1 MNQVVTAQTAK
12 QFFDKPSVQQKLQE
26 LMGKNA
32 SAFATSVL
40 QIVNS
45 NDLLR
50 NADPQTVFSAACM
63 AATLNLPIN
72 NTLGFAYIVPFKN
85 KKLGKVEAQFQL
97 GYKGFIQLAQRS
109 GQFERL
115 VALPVYADQLISK
128 DPINGFVFDWSKE
141 PAANEKP
148 AGYYAYFKLINGF
161 TAELYM
167 TKAEVDRHANKYSQ
181 TYKMGFGVW
190 KDNFEAM
197 ALKTVMKLL
206 LSKQAP
212 LSIDMQK
219 AQLADQAVVR
229 DVDGEIYEHIDNTPM
244 IEQTTIDV
252 TEDPELFAAM
262 CESIKSGALDK
273 NDVLSG
279 DAGYVYSDE
288 QRMIVE
294 SLTC

>member
-1 MNQVVTAQTAK
+1 MSQVTVSTK
-12 QFFDKPSVQQKLQE
+12 QFFDQDNVKRKLNE
-26 LMGKNA
+26 LVGKNSA
-32 SAFATSVL
+32 AFATSVL
-40 QIVNS
+40 QIVNG
-45 NDLLR
+45 NELLR
-50 NADPQTVFSAACM
+50 NAEPQTVFSAACM

-85 KKLGKVEAQFQL
+85 RKAGTVEAQFQL

-115 VALPVYADQLISK
+115 VALPVYAAQLISK

-141 PAANEKP
+141 PVGNEHP
-148 AGYYAYFKLINGF
+148 VGYYAYFKLINGF

-167 TKAEVDRHANKYSQ
+167 TKGEIERHAGKYSQ

-212 LSIDMQK
+212 LSIEMQQ
-219 AQLADQAVVR
+219 AQLADQSIVR
-229 DVDGEIYEHIDNTPM
+229 DVEGQVFEHIDTMPI

-252 TEDPELFAAM
+252 TEDGALFAAM
-262 CESIKSGALDK
+262 CDSIKSGALDK

-279 DAGYVYSDE
+279 DAGYVYSAD
-288 QRMIVE
+288 QRALIE
-294 SLTC
+294 GL

>member
-1 MNQVVTAQTAK
+1 MSQVTVSTK
-12 QFFDKPSVQQKLQE
+12 QFFDQDNVKRKLNE
-26 LMGKNA
+26 LVGKNSA
-32 SAFATSVL
+32 AFATSVL
-40 QIVNS
+40 QIVNG
-45 NDLLR
+45 NELLR
-50 NADPQTVFSAACM
+50 NAEPQTVFSAACM

-85 KKLGKVEAQFQL
+85 RKAGTVEAQFQL

-115 VALPVYADQLISK
+115 VALPVYAAQLISK

-141 PAANEKP
+141 PIGNEHP
-148 AGYYAYFKLINGF
+148 VGYYAYFKLINGF

-167 TKAEVDRHANKYSQ
+167 TKGEIERHAGKYSQ

-212 LSIDMQK
+212 LSIEMQQ
-219 AQLADQAVVR
+219 AQLADQSIVR
-229 DVDGEIYEHIDNTPM
+229 DVEGQVFEHIDTMPI

-252 TEDPELFAAM
+252 TEDGALFAAM
-262 CESIKSGALDK
+262 CDSIKSGALDK
-273 NDVLSG
+273 TDGLSG
-279 DAGYVYSDE
+279 DAGYVYSAD
-288 QRMIVE
+288 QRALIE
-294 SLTC
+294 GL

>member
-1 MNQVVTAQTAK
+1 MSQVTVTTK
-12 QFFDKPSVQQKLQE
+12 QFFDQDNVKRKLNE
-26 LMGKNA
+26 LVGKNSA
-32 SAFATSVL
+32 AFATSVL

-45 NDLLR
+45 NELLR
-50 NADPQTVFSAACM
+50 NAVPQTVFSAACM

-85 KKLGKVEAQFQL
+85 RKAGTVEAQFQL

-115 VALPVYADQLISK
+115 VALPVYAAQLISK

-141 PAANEKP
+141 PVGNEHP
-148 AGYYAYFKLINGF
+148 VGYYAYFKLINGF

-167 TKAEVDRHANKYSQ
+167 TKGEIERHAGKYSQ
-181 TYKMGFGVW
+181 TYKMGYGVW

-212 LSIDMQK
+212 LSIEMQQ
-219 AQLADQAVVR
+219 AQLADQSIVR
-229 DVDGEIYEHIDNTPM
+229 DVEGQVFEHIDTMPI

-252 TEDPELFAAM
+252 TNDPALFAAM
-262 CESIKSGALDK
+262 CDSIKSGALDK

-279 DAGYVYSDE
+279 DAGYVYSNE
-288 QRMIVE
+288 QRVTVE
-294 SLTC
+294 GL

>member
-1 MNQVVTAQTAK
+1 MSQVTVSTK
-12 QFFDKPSVQQKLQE
+12 QFFDQDNVKRKLNE
-26 LMGKNA
+26 LVGKNSA
-32 SAFATSVL
+32 AFATSVL
-40 QIVNS
+40 QIVNG
-45 NDLLR
+45 NELLR
-50 NADPQTVFSAACM
+50 NAEPQTVFSAACM

-85 KKLGKVEAQFQL
+85 RKAGTVEAQFQL

-115 VALPVYADQLISK
+115 VALPVYAAQLISK

-141 PAANEKP
+141 PIGNEHP
-148 AGYYAYFKLINGF
+148 VGYYAYFKLINGF

-167 TKAEVDRHANKYSQ
+167 TKGEIERHAGKYSQ

-212 LSIDMQK
+212 LSIEMQQ
-219 AQLADQAVVR
+219 AQLADQSIVR
-229 DVDGEIYEHIDNTPM
+229 DVEGQVFEHIDTMPI

-252 TEDPELFAAM
+252 TEDGALFAAM
-262 CESIKSGALDK
+262 CDSIKSGALDK

-279 DAGYVYSDE
+279 DAGYVYSAD
-288 QRMIVE
+288 QRALIE
-294 SLTC
+294 GL

>member
-1 MNQVVTAQTAK
+1 MSQVTVSTK
-12 QFFDKPSVQQKLQE
+12 QFFDQDNVKRKLNE
-26 LMGKNA
+26 LVGKNSA
-32 SAFATSVL
+32 AFATSVL

-45 NDLLR
+45 NELLR
-50 NADPQTVFSAACM
+50 NAEPQTVFSAACM

-85 KKLGKVEAQFQL
+85 RKAGTVEAQFQL

-115 VALPVYADQLISK
+115 VALPVYAAQLISK

-141 PAANEKP
+141 PVGNEQP
-148 AGYYAYFKLINGF
+148 VGYYAYFKLINGF

-167 TKAEVDRHANKYSQ
+167 TKGEIERHAGKYSQ
-181 TYKMGFGVW
+181 TYKMGYGVW

-212 LSIDMQK
+212 LSIEMQQ
-219 AQLADQAVVR
+219 AQLADQSIVR
-229 DVDGEIYEHIDNTPM
+229 DVEGQVFEHIDTMPI

-252 TEDPELFAAM
+252 TEDGALFAAM
-262 CESIKSGALDK
+262 CDSIKSGALDK
-273 NDVLSG
+273 NEVLSG
-279 DAGYVYSDE
+279 DAGYVYSND
-288 QRMIVE
+288 QRLLIE
-294 SLTC
+294 GL